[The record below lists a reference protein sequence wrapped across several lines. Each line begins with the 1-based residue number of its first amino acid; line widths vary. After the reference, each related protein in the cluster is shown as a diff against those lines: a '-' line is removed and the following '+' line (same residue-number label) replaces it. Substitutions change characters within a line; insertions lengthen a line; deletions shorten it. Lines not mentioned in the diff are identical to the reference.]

1 MFGVELHVASFDLWW
16 PRGYGRQPLYDIE
29 VEVKSGSETIGIR
42 QARIGFR
49 TVEFTQRAHPEKGS
63 YFIIEVNGTKVFAKG
78 ANFVPADLIFARID
92 KARYTKLVELAEEA
106 NFNLLRV
113 WGGGLY
119 ESDDFYTL
127 CDERGFLVWQEF
139 CFSCTRYPGNDPE
152 FVQSVEKEAIYQARR
167 LAPHP
172 SLVAWCGN
180 NEIQMQCELL
190 HDGSKCANLPRVR
203 AVSDDRSTNGQVGMS
218 VCNVFLISA
227 LSEVSLTSSRNVIA
241 SINQC

>member
-1 MFGVELHVASFDLWW
+1 MHVASFDLWW